1 MNVVH
6 YEKSTIPYGGDFA
19 GILENTSSPRG
30 GILAEVIWGKNVIRR
45 REKGG
50 KCKTK
55 SRKVERRRIKEKEK
69 MRSKKGK

>member
-1 MNVVH
+1 
-6 YEKSTIPYGGDFA
+6 
-19 GILENTSSPRG
+19 LENTSSPRG